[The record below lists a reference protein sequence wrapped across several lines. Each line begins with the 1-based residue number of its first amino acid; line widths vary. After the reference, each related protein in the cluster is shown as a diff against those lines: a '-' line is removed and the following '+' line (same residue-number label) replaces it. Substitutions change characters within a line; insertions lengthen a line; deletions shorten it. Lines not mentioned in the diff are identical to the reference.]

1 MNDAQLFSGDRA
13 ISAQAR
19 NERAA
24 RAATGFATLG
34 LGAGDAVALLLRN
47 DIALIEASQGAG
59 MLGAYAVP
67 INWHFRG
74 DEVAYILGDC
84 TPRALIIHADLLPGI
99 ADRLPPELPILV
111 VVTPADIAAAHGIAA
126 DRCAVPPDRIDWDR
140 WLESFT
146 PAAPS
151 PIEPP
156 AAVIYTSGTTGQ
168 PKGVKWA
175 PLLPEVVDR
184 AAAAGQRMLGYGPDA
199 RTLIT
204 GPMYH
209 SAPNAYCR
217 AMLAAGAKVWLSS
230 KFDAEALL
238 RAIER
243 DRLSHLFMVP
253 TMFVRLLQLP
263 PETRARYD
271 VSSLRHVVHA
281 AAPCPPDIKRA
292 MIAWW
297 GEIICE
303 FYGSTEIGTV
313 TYCTAPEWLAHPGTV
328 GRAIP
333 EAIVKIFDRDFRELP
348 PGEIGD
354 VYAKSGVHS
363 EFDYH
368 NKPDKRAE
376 MGHAGL
382 FTAGDIGYL
391 DADGFLFLSDRRNDV
406 IISGGVNI
414 YPAEIEACLLNMPGI
429 RDCAVFGIPHDVFGE
444 QVAAVIQ
451 PAPGVE
457 LTADAVRD
465 HARSQLASYKLP
477 QHIVFSD
484 DLPRED
490 SGKIM
495 KRKLRA
501 PYWQDSGRS
510 I

>member
-1 MNDAQLFSGDRA
+1 MSEAQLFSGDRA
-13 ISAQAR
+13 ITAQDR
-19 NERAA
+19 DDRAA
-24 RAATGFATLG
+24 RAATGFASLG
-34 LGAGDAVALLLRN
+34 LGAGDALALLLRN

-67 INWHFRG
+67 INWHLRG
-74 DEVAYILGDC
+74 EEVAYILADC
-84 TPRALIIHADLLPGI
+84 TPRALVIHADLLPGVAEALP
-99 ADRLPPELPILV
+99 ADLPLLV
-111 VVTPADIAAAHGIAA
+111 VATPAEIAAAHGIAA
-126 DRCAVPPDRIDWDR
+126 DRCTVPPGCTDWES
-140 WLESFT
+140 WLRSFA

-151 PIEPP
+151 PTEPP

-175 PLLPEVVDR
+175 PLPADVVDR
-184 AAAAGQRMLGYGPDA
+184 AAAAGKRMLGYGPDA
-199 RTLIT
+199 RTMII

-217 AMLAAGAKVWLSS
+217 AMLAAGAKVWLAS
-230 KFDAEALL
+230 KFDAEGLL
-238 RAIER
+238 QAIER
-243 DRLSHLFMVP
+243 HRLTHLFMVP

-263 PETRARYD
+263 AETRSRYD
-271 VSSLRHVVHA
+271 MSSLCHVVHA
-281 AAPCPPDIKRA
+281 AAPCPAEIKRA

-303 FYGSTEIGTV
+303 FYGSTEIGSV
-313 TYCTAPEWLAHPGTV
+313 TYCDAAEWLAHPGTV

-333 EAIVKIFDRDFRELP
+333 EAVVKIFDRDFRELP

-354 VYAKSGVHS
+354 IYAKSAVHS
-363 EFDYH
+363 EVDYH
-368 NKPDKRAE
+368 NKPGKREE

-414 YPAEIEACLLNMPGI
+414 YPAEVEASLLTMAGVG
-429 RDCAVFGIPHDVFGE
+429 DCAVFGIPHDVFGE

-451 PAPGVE
+451 PAPGAA

-465 HARSQLASYKLP
+465 HVRDRLAGYKVP
-477 QHIVFSD
+477 QHVVFAA

-501 PYWQDSGRS
+501 PYWQDTGRS